1 MAGGQKV
8 ATKIWADET
17 RTQSF
22 TVADG
27 TQISKGILLKLT
39 DPITASKHNGATPAT
54 SPPAAGIAAM
64 EKEASDGSTRISVWT
79 DGIFDIFAS
88 SAISVGDAIVFVND
102 GYVSAASTTLVAPA
116 SGSVIVGY
124 ALETASAGEQIN
136 CRIRL

>member
-1 MAGGQKV
+1 MAGGQKL

-17 RTQSF
+17 RTRSF

-27 TQISKGILLKLT
+27 TQISRGILLKLT
-39 DPITASKHNGATPAT
+39 DPITASKHDGATANLS
-54 SPPAAGIAAM
+54 SPSAGIAAM
-64 EKEASDGSTRISVWT
+64 EKEASDTSTRISVWT

-88 SAISVGDAIVFVND
+88 AAISVGDAIVFVND
-102 GYVSAASTTLVAPA
+102 GYVMPADTAKTTQA
-116 SGSVIVGY
+116 SGSVVVGY